1 MSGVEK
7 NRAVDRGSVDA
18 PASAAGSATPRAA
31 GDASAA
37 GSATPRA
44 TGDASAAA
52 AIGTV
57 VSVNTSEKTGVQ
69 KIPRESIGLVADH
82 GVAGDAHA
90 GPWHRQVSLLA
101 IESVEKMR
109 AAGADVAPGAFGENV
124 TTRGLVLYE
133 LPIGTRM
140 ELGGCPAEVTQIGK
154 ECHDHCAIFHQVG
167 DCVMPR
173 EGIFVRM
180 LGGGTLR
187 AGDPIRVLGPGAAA
201 DERAGGE
208 EERS

>member
-1 MSGVEK
+1 MSG
-7 NRAVDRGSVDA
+7 AD
-18 PASAAGSATPRAA
+18 
-31 GDASAA
+31 
-37 GSATPRA
+37 
-44 TGDASAAA
+44 
-52 AIGTV
+52 AIGAV
-57 VSVNTSEKTGVQ
+57 VSVNTSEKKGVQ
-69 KIPRESIGLVADH
+69 KTPQESIELAVDH

-133 LPIGTRM
+133 LPIGTRL
-140 ELGGCPAEVTQIGK
+140 ELGGCAAEVTQIGK
-154 ECHDHCAIFHQVG
+154 ECHDHCAIFRQVG

-180 LGGGTLR
+180 LGSGTLR
-187 AGDPIRVLGPGAAA
+187 AGDPIRVLGPAGDAAVAEGSAGDAGDSTVA
-201 DERAGGE
+201 DGPAGGTGE
-208 EERS
+208 SS